1 MKTNEITIHG
11 NKEGN
16 YIIVKLQRGL
26 VEEHINLD
34 GHDCGSR
41 VTGTVDLYGI
51 EVFSGG
57 KRVAS
62 GYDYYEMPLNDSNY
76 SRAIANGC
84 THKVGR
90 DAYLKHEH
98 IEKINAA
105 KAQLDAD
112 NPISDAQIEYEAKE
126 IAKLEA
132 EINYLKSDECKRHE
146 QLKRDMEE
154 ENSIY

>member
-11 NKEGN
+11 NKAGA
-16 YIIVKLQRGL
+16 YIVVKLQRGL
-26 VEEHINLD
+26 VEEPLNLD

-41 VTGTVDLYGI
+41 VTGTVDLYSI
-51 EVFSGG
+51 EVYSGG
-57 KRVAS
+57 KRVAY
-62 GYDYYEMPLNDSNY
+62 GYDYYEMPRNDSNY

-84 THKVGR
+84 THKVGN
-90 DAYLKHEH
+90 AYLKPEH

-112 NPISDAQIEYEAKE
+112 NPISDAQIEYEAKKR
-126 IAKLEA
+126 AKLEA
-132 EINYLKSDECKRHE
+132 EINFLNSDEWKRHE
-146 QLKRDMEE
+146 QLKRDMED

>member
-1 MKTNEITIHG
+1 MKTNEITING
-11 NKEGN
+11 NKTGA
-16 YIIVKLQRGL
+16 YIIVKLQRGF
-26 VEEHINLD
+26 VEEPLNLD

-41 VTGTVDLYGI
+41 VIGTVDLYTI
-51 EVFSGG
+51 EVYSGG

-62 GYDYYEMPLNDSNY
+62 GYDYYEMPRNDSNY

-84 THKVGR
+84 THKVGN
-90 DAYLKHEH
+90 AYLKPEH
-98 IEKINAA
+98 VEKINAA

-112 NPISDAQIEYEAKE
+112 NPKSDAQVEYEAKE

-132 EINYLKSDECKRHE
+132 EIAYLNSDECKRHE
-146 QLKRDMEE
+146 QLKRDMED